1 MDNKEKQRV
10 IAPEDRRDATKD
22 KQKIKKILVIALA
35 SFVVLGILL
44 GILAVIT
51 EFLKPDYED
60 VSYNPMMFYEP
71 DYSKNIYEDQ
81 AYMRLNRAVKYDRY
95 GFMNQLTGDSL
106 TETEYPSA
114 EFFYDYITCIIN
126 GDYEAY
132 PSYFTQE
139 CLDSEGFE
147 CPEQFTMQGLYDI
160 LIKLHSVSTREV
172 GGKEITF
179 EVFEVSYR
187 IFENNGTFRRDILPD
202 ETRTLVFEIY
212 VDGDTVLINSIAHRA
227 EG

>member
-1 MDNKEKQRV
+1 MSKKEKRV
-10 IAPEDRRDATKD
+10 IAPEDRRDTTKD
-22 KQKIKKILVIALA
+22 KQKIKKILVIILA
-35 SFVVLGILL
+35 SFAVVGILF
-44 GILAVIT
+44 GILTLVT
-51 EFLKPDYED
+51 ELMKPEYSD

-71 DYSKNIYEDQ
+71 DYDKNIYDDL
-81 AYMRLNRAVKYDRY
+81 AYMRLNRAIKYDRY
-95 GFMNQLTGDSL
+95 GFMNQLTGDSQ
-106 TETEYPSA
+106 TELEYPSA
-114 EFFYDYITCIIN
+114 EFFYDYFTCIIE

-139 CLDSEGFE
+139 CLNSEGFE
-147 CPEQFTMQGLYDI
+147 CPEKFTMQGVYDV

-172 GGKEITF
+172 EGKEIAF

-187 IFENNGTFRRDILPD
+187 IFENNGTFRRDILPE